1 MARKMSRNLR
11 ILSCLG
17 FLCVFSA
24 GARAAS
30 IAGTYSGRYQC
41 GRWNTVELKISE
53 SGGGRIS
60 GVFTFPLASMGMP
73 GAASY
78 ALNGQYNDRS
88 GRVLLQ
94 PHHWVGPQPPGFP
107 MVGMD
112 GTFDATSRRLSGKM
126 MDFTCG
132 AFELAPGASGAAI
145 SQTVPVPAP
154 VLPPERRN
162 AASNV
167 VEAWM
172 GTFEYL
178 DAAMS
183 DGLGPVRESEPID
196 DAFDRLSSEKLSC
209 IGTTRVSWDG
219 SGTKGTAADRV
230 NVTERFVIE
239 CNGDCRG
246 VRYSP
251 QVSAAV
257 VHFGL
262 TSPAPMMQIK
272 TTWASGT
279 AFRWQFTRPAG
290 AQPPPEIFLHKW
302 TAGKF
307 NNGSPG
313 CQPPKAK

>member
-1 MARKMSRNLR
+1 MTGYTR
-11 ILSCLG
+11 ILSCLV
-17 FLCVFSA
+17 FLCVVSA
-24 GARAAS
+24 GARAAG
-30 IAGTYSGRYQC
+30 ITGNYSGRYQC
-41 GRWNTVELKISE
+41 GRWNTLELKISE

-60 GVFTFPLASMGMP
+60 AVFTFPLAGMGMP
-73 GAASY
+73 GAGSY
-78 ALNGQYNDRS
+78 ELIGKYDARG
-88 GRVLLQ
+88 GRFSLQ
-94 PHHWVGPQPPGFP
+94 PQRWVGPQPPGFP
-107 MVGMD
+107 MVGME
-112 GTFDATSRRLSGKM
+112 GTFDGASQRLSGKM

-132 AFELAPGASGAAI
+132 AFELAPGAGGAAI

-167 VEAWM
+167 VEAWKDS
-172 GTFEYL
+172 FEYL

-183 DGLGPVRESEPID
+183 DGLGPIRESEPID
-196 DAFDRLSSEKLSC
+196 DVFDRLSSEKLSC
-209 IGTTRVSWDG
+209 IWTRHVLWDR

-251 QVSAAV
+251 QISAAV

-262 TSPAPMMQIK
+262 TSPAPMLQIK

-279 AFRWQFTRPAG
+279 PLRWEFTRPPS
-290 AQPPPEIFLHKW
+290 AQPPPDIFVHKW
-302 TAGKF
+302 TAGTF